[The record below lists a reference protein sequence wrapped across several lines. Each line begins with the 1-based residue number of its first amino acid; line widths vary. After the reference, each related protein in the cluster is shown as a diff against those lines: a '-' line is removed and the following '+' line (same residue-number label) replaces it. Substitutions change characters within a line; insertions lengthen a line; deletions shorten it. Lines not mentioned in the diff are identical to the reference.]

1 MTDAAH
7 MLSDVAGFLVSVLA
21 LILSGREA
29 NAEYSFGYHRAEVL
43 GAVASIFVVWLMTGI
58 LVWEAITRLITP
70 EVVDGKV
77 MFIVS
82 SLGIVMNLVLMRV
95 FGHNHSHGGL
105 GDEHADH
112 GHSHGHDH
120 EHGHAPLKSYE
131 PPVPLSS
138 STAGG
143 SSAAHAHDHGHHE
156 QQHGHAEHSHG
167 GHIQVHPLFFDP
179 TLFSCHWRQLNESRR
194 QEGCCGHD
202 HDDHDH
208 DLDDHAHG
216 HDDHAH
222 GHDVRL
228 SNALD

>member
-1 MTDAAH
+1 MVISRQPPH
-7 MLSDVAGFLVSVLA
+7 QPRPLCWVQ
-21 LILSGREA
+21 
-29 NAEYSFGYHRAEVL
+29 
-43 GAVASIFVVWLMTGI
+43 
-58 LVWEAITRLITP
+58 

-138 STAGG
+138 STAGMNELPAEPLILTPLRKPPLPAHSRALITASPARSRTPHPLNTHSTPTRDQHDVHRTDALCTLSRWIQRGTRSRSWTPRAAAWTRRAQPWWPYPG
-143 SSAAHAHDHGHHE
+143 SSF
-156 QQHGHAEHSHG
+156 
-167 GHIQVHPLFFDP
+167 IL
-179 TLFSCHWRQLNESRR
+179 
-194 QEGCCGHD
+194 
-202 HDDHDH
+202 
-208 DLDDHAHG
+208 
-216 HDDHAH
+216 
-222 GHDVRL
+222 
-228 SNALD
+228 